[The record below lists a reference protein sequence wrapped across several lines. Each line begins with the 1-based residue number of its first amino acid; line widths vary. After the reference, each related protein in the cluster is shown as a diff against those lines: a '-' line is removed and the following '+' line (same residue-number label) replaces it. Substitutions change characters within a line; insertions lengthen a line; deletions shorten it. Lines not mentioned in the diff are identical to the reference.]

1 MEKERD
7 TIGRSRIRS
16 RGSKCI
22 RSKVLHYLSR
32 LLAGRLVLGS
42 LTQVFHSLAFG
53 QEVLLLRYFLTFDDL
68 VEQLPVKT
76 PNTSREEIC
85 MFNEFMIQS

>member
-7 TIGRSRIRS
+7 TFGRSRIRS
-16 RGSKCI
+16 RGVNESG
-22 RSKVLHYLSR
+22 VLLYLSR

-42 LTQVFHSLAFG
+42 LTEVFHSLAFG

-76 PNTSREEIC
+76 SNTSREEIC
-85 MFNEFMIQS
+85 MFNEFMIQR